1 MNSVNAFNPTARTGM
16 FNEAVTVSDFV
27 ANSALRD
34 PDRIALIEVQTGERI
49 SYSVL
54 DSQVS
59 ATAAALL
66 ESGLIPSRTGDRVA
80 ILMGNSIEF
89 VVSYF
94 GIVRAGLVPVPLN
107 PGYTSREITEILEVS
122 DAKVLLV
129 SEELAELGADSVP
142 DSCRAMLCE
151 EITSTRDSI
160 RNFLKESIRSLI
172 RKPDVKVDFPKIA
185 AGDLGL
191 LLFTSGSDGTP
202 KGVMLTNENLVSNV
216 SALLELRNPPIV
228 SAEDTVLAVLPLFHI
243 YGLNTVLTMALAA
256 GASVVILDRFDASES
271 LEVISREHVTTVA
284 GAPAMYLLWSRIP
297 SVTNAMRPV
306 RLLSSGGAPLPVEV
320 FNRFEELTGMR
331 IFEGYGMTET
341 SPVITSTVVNSR
353 ARAGCVGLPIAGTSI
368 RIMTDSGDE
377 AEFGDPGE
385 IWVKG
390 PGVFLGYW
398 PTQDSGPDSYGWF
411 GTGDIGYQD
420 EDGALHLV
428 DRRRELIIVNGFN
441 VFPREV
447 EVALESLPDV
457 AEAAVLG
464 RPDPETGEAVG
475 ALIVLVPGS
484 SATPESI
491 GADVARS
498 IARFKCPTQIR
509 IVPSLPKSATG
520 KIAKGR
526 LREVFG
532 VEVLGVEVL
541 GDEVLGVEVTGESVE
556 QG

>member
-1 MNSVNAFNPTARTGM
+1 VCQTATVDTVNSLTRTGA
-16 FNEAVTVSDFV
+16 FKDVVTVSDFL

-34 PDRIALIEVQTGERI
+34 PDRVALIEAHTGKRI
-49 SYSVL
+49 SYSAL

-66 ESGLIPSRTGDRVA
+66 ESGLNPSRSGDQVA
-80 ILMGNSIEF
+80 MLMGNSIEF

-94 GIVRAGLVPVPLN
+94 GIVRAGLVPIPLN

-122 DAKVLLV
+122 QAKILLV
-129 SEELAELGADSVP
+129 SVEFAELGADSVP
-142 DSCRAMLCE
+142 DSCPAMLCE
-151 EITSTRDSI
+151 EITSTRESI
-160 RNFLKESIRSLI
+160 RNFLKESIKSLI
-172 RKPDVKVDFPKIA
+172 RKPEIKIEFPQIA
-185 AGDLGL
+185 IDNLGL
-191 LLFTSGSDGTP
+191 LLFTSGSDGVA
-202 KGVMLTNENLVSNV
+202 KGVMLTHENLVSNV
-216 SALLELRNPPIV
+216 CALLELRNPPIV

-271 LEVISREHVTTVA
+271 LEVILQEHVTTVA
-284 GAPAMYLLWSRIP
+284 GAPAMYLMWSRIP
-297 SVTNAMRPV
+297 GVTDAMRPV
-306 RLLSSGGAPLPVEV
+306 RLLSSGGAPLPVEI

-331 IFEGYGMTET
+331 IFEGYGMTES

-368 RIMTDSGDE
+368 RIMADSGDE
-377 AEFGDPGE
+377 VEFGDPGE

-398 PTQDSGPDSYGWF
+398 PDRNGGPDSEGWF

-420 EDGALHLV
+420 QDGALHLV

-447 EVALESLPDV
+447 EVALEALADV

-464 RPDPETGEAVG
+464 RPDPETGEAVS

-484 SATPESI
+484 AATPESI
-491 GADVARS
+491 GASVAEAL
-498 IARFKCPTQIR
+498 ARFKCPTQIR
-509 IVPSLPKSATG
+509 IVESLPRSATG

-526 LREVFG
+526 LREVYG
-532 VEVLGVEVL
+532 VEIS
-541 GDEVLGVEVTGESVE
+541 GESIVKD
-556 QG
+556 

>member
-1 MNSVNAFNPTARTGM
+1 MCQTASVNSSNRPGLFNDV
-16 FNEAVTVSDFV
+16 VTVSDFL
-27 ANSALRD
+27 ANSALSD
-34 PDRIALIEVQTGERI
+34 PDRVALIEAHTGERV
-49 SYSVL
+49 SYAVL

-66 ESGLIPSRTGDRVA
+66 ESGLIPSRSGDRVA

-94 GIVRAGLVPVPLN
+94 GIVRAGLVPIPLN
-107 PGYTSREITEILEVS
+107 PGYTSREIGEILEIS
-122 DAKVLLV
+122 EAKVLLV
-129 SEELAELGADSVP
+129 SAEFAELGADSAP
-142 DSCRAMLCE
+142 DSCPAMLCQ
-151 EITSTRDSI
+151 EITSNRDSI
-160 RNFLKESIRSLI
+160 RAFLKESIKSLI
-172 RKPDVKVDFPKIA
+172 RKPEVQMDFPKIA
-185 AGDLGL
+185 TDDLGL

-202 KGVMLTNENLVSNV
+202 KGVMLTNANLVSNV

-228 SAEDTVLAVLPLFHI
+228 SAEDTILAVLPLFHI

-271 LEVISREHVTTVA
+271 LEVIAREHVTTVA
-284 GAPAMYLLWSRIP
+284 GAPAMYLFWSRVP
-297 SVTNAMRPV
+297 SVAQAMRPV
-306 RLLSSGGAPLPVEV
+306 RLLSSGGAPLPIEV
-320 FNRFEELTGMR
+320 FNRFEELTGLR

-368 RIMTDSGDE
+368 RIMADSGDE

-398 PTQDSGPDSYGWF
+398 PDRDNGPDSDGWF

-447 EVALESLPDV
+447 EVALEALADV

-464 RPDPETGEAVG
+464 RPDPETGEAVT
-475 ALIVLVPGS
+475 ALVVLVSGS
-484 SATPESI
+484 TATAESI
-491 GADVARS
+491 GAAVAQTL
-498 IARFKCPTQIR
+498 ARFKCPTRIR
-509 IVPSLPKSATG
+509 IVSNLPRSATG

-526 LREVFG
+526 LREVYG
-532 VEVLGVEVL
+532 VESLGVES
-541 GDEVLGVEVTGESVE
+541 LGVESLGTEVTGESVE
-556 QG
+556 QD

>member
-1 MNSVNAFNPTARTGM
+1 MCQTASVSTVKSPAQSGVFNDV
-16 FNEAVTVSDFV
+16 VTVSDFL

-34 PDRIALIEVQTGERI
+34 PDRVALIESETGERI
-49 SYSVL
+49 TYSAL

-59 ATAAALL
+59 ATAAALM
-66 ESGLIPSRTGDRVA
+66 ESGLTHSRSGDRVA
-80 ILMGNSIEF
+80 MLMGNSIEF

-94 GIVRAGLVPVPLN
+94 GIVRAGLVPIPLN

-122 DAKVLLV
+122 EAKVLLV
-129 SEELAELGADSVP
+129 SPEFAELGADSVP
-142 DSCRAMLCE
+142 DSCPAMLCE

-160 RNFLKESIRSLI
+160 RKFLKESIKSLT
-172 RKPDVKVDFPKIA
+172 RKPDVKADFPKIA
-185 AGDLGL
+185 PDDLGL
-191 LLFTSGSDGTP
+191 LLFTSGSDGTA
-202 KGVMLTNENLVSNV
+202 KGVMLTHTNLVSNV

-271 LEVISREHVTTVA
+271 LEVIAREHITTVA
-284 GAPAMYLLWSRIP
+284 GAPAMFLLWSRIP
-297 SVTNAMRPV
+297 GVADAMRPV

-320 FNRFEELTGMR
+320 FNLFEELTGMR

-341 SPVITSTVVNSR
+341 APVITSTVVNSR
-353 ARAGCVGLPIAGTSI
+353 ARAGCVGLPIAGTRI
-368 RIMTDSGDE
+368 RIMADSGDE
-377 AEFGDPGE
+377 VELGDPGE
-385 IWVKG
+385 IWVQG

-398 PTQDSGPDSYGWF
+398 PDRDGGPDSDGWF

-420 EDGALHLV
+420 QDGALHLV

-464 RPDPETGEAVG
+464 RPDPETGEAVS
-475 ALIVLVPGS
+475 ALIVVVPGS
-484 SATPESI
+484 TATPESI
-491 GADVARS
+491 GVAVAES
-498 IARFKCPTQIR
+498 LARFKCPTQIQ
-509 IVPSLPKSATG
+509 IVGSLPRSATG

-526 LREVFG
+526 LREVYG
-532 VEVLGVEVL
+532 ALAS
-541 GDEVLGVEVTGESVE
+541 GESIE
-556 QG
+556 QD

>member
-1 MNSVNAFNPTARTGM
+1 MCQTASVNSVNPPFRTGD
-16 FNEAVTVSDFV
+16 FNGVATVSDFL
-27 ANSALRD
+27 ANSAFRD
-34 PDRIALIEVQTGERI
+34 PDRVALIEADTGERV
-49 SYSVL
+49 SYSAL
-54 DSQVS
+54 DSKVS

-66 ESGLIPSRTGDRVA
+66 ESGLTPSRSGDRVA
-80 ILMGNSIEF
+80 LLMGNSIEF

-94 GIVRAGLVPVPLN
+94 GIVRAGLVPIPLN
-107 PGYTSREITEILEVS
+107 PGYTSSEITEILDVS
-122 DAKVLLV
+122 QAKVLLV
-129 SEELAELGADSVP
+129 SAEFAELGADSVP
-142 DSCRAMLCE
+142 DSCPAMLCE

-160 RNFLKESIRSLI
+160 RTFLKESINSLI
-172 RKPDVKVDFPKIA
+172 RKPHTKVEFPQIA
-185 AGDLGL
+185 SDNLGL
-191 LLFTSGSDGTP
+191 LLFTSGSDGTA
-202 KGVMLTNENLVSNV
+202 KGVMLTHQNLVSNV

-256 GASVVILDRFDASES
+256 GASVVILDRFDAAES

-284 GAPAMYLLWSRIP
+284 GAPAMYLMWSRIP
-297 SVTNAMRPV
+297 GVTDAMRPV

-331 IFEGYGMTET
+331 IFEGYGMTES
-341 SPVITSTVVNSR
+341 SPVITSTVVNSL

-368 RIMTDSGDE
+368 RIMADSGDE
-377 AEFGDPGE
+377 VEFGDPGE

-398 PTQDSGPDSYGWF
+398 PDRNGGPDSEGWF

-420 EDGALHLV
+420 QEGALHLV

-447 EVALESLPDV
+447 EVALEALTDV

-464 RPDPETGEAVG
+464 RPDPETGEAVS
-475 ALIVLVPGS
+475 ALVVLVPGS
-484 SATPESI
+484 SATPELI
-491 GADVARS
+491 GASVAES
-498 IARFKCPTQIR
+498 LARFKCPTQIR
-509 IVPSLPKSATG
+509 IVGSLPRSATG

-526 LREVFG
+526 LREVYG
-532 VEVLGVEVL
+532 V
-541 GDEVLGVEVTGESVE
+541 DVTGESIVKD
-556 QG
+556 

>member
-1 MNSVNAFNPTARTGM
+1 MCQTASVNTVNAPAGSGAFDDV
-16 FNEAVTVSDFV
+16 VTVSDFLV
-27 ANSALRD
+27 NSALRA
-34 PDRIALIEVQTGERI
+34 PDRVALIEAQTGERI
-49 SYSVL
+49 TYSAL

-66 ESGLIPSRTGDRVA
+66 ESGLIPSRSGDRVA
-80 ILMGNSIEF
+80 MLMGNSIEF

-94 GIVRAGLVPVPLN
+94 GIVRAGLVPIPLN

-122 DAKVLLV
+122 GAKVLLV
-129 SEELAELGADSVP
+129 SAEFAELGADSVP
-142 DSCRAMLCE
+142 DSCPAMLCE
-151 EITSTRDSI
+151 EITSTRESI
-160 RNFLKESIRSLI
+160 RNFLKESIKSLI
-172 RKPDVKVDFPKIA
+172 RKPDIKVDFPKIA
-185 AGDLGL
+185 VDDLGL
-191 LLFTSGSDGTP
+191 LLFTSGSDGTA
-202 KGVMLTNENLVSNV
+202 KGVMLTHENLVSNV

-271 LEVISREHVTTVA
+271 LEVIAREHVTTVA
-284 GAPAMYLLWSRIP
+284 GAPAMYLMWSRIP
-297 SVTNAMRPV
+297 GMTDAMRPV

-353 ARAGCVGLPIAGTSI
+353 ARAGCVGLPIAGTRI
-368 RIMTDSGDE
+368 RIMADSGDE
-377 AEFGDPGE
+377 VEYGDPGE
-385 IWVKG
+385 IWVQG

-398 PTQDSGPDSYGWF
+398 PDRDGGPDSDGWF

-420 EDGALHLV
+420 QDGALHLV

-447 EVALESLPDV
+447 EVALEALTDV

-464 RPDPETGEAVG
+464 RPDPQTGEAVS

-491 GADVARS
+491 AGAVAEAL
-498 IARFKCPTQIR
+498 ARFKCPTHIR
-509 IVPSLPKSATG
+509 IVESLPRSATG

-526 LREVFG
+526 LREVYG
-532 VEVLGVEVL
+532 V
-541 GDEVLGVEVTGESVE
+541 DISGESIV
-556 QG
+556 QD

>member
-1 MNSVNAFNPTARTGM
+1 MCQTASVKASEPTARSGS
-16 FNEAVTVSDFV
+16 FVEVVTVSDFV

-34 PDRIALIEVQTGERI
+34 PDRAALIDAETGERV

-66 ESGLIPSRTGDRVA
+66 ESGLIPSRSGDRVA
-80 ILMGNSIEF
+80 LLMGNSIEF

-94 GIVRAGLVPVPLN
+94 GIVRAGLVPIPLN
-107 PGYTSREITEILEVS
+107 PGYTAREISEILEIS
-122 DAKVLLV
+122 EAKILLV
-129 SEELAELGADSVP
+129 SQEFAELGADSVP
-142 DSCRAMLCE
+142 DSCPAMLCQ
-151 EITSTRDSI
+151 EITSPRDSI
-160 RNFLKESIRSLI
+160 RNFLKESVKSLV
-172 RKPDVKVDFPKIA
+172 RKPDAKIDFPRIA
-185 AGDLGL
+185 TDDLGL

-202 KGVMLTNENLVSNV
+202 KGVMLTNANLVSNV
-216 SALLELRNPPIV
+216 LSLLELRNPPIV

-243 YGLNTVLTMALAA
+243 YGLNTVLTLALAA

-271 LEVISREHVTTVA
+271 LDVIAREHVTTVA

-297 SVTNAMRPV
+297 SVSNSMRPV
-306 RLLSSGGAPLPVEV
+306 RLLSSGGAPLPIEV

-341 SPVITSTVVNSR
+341 SPVITSTVVNSM

-368 RIMTDSGDE
+368 RIMADSGDE

-398 PTQDSGPDSYGWF
+398 PNRDSGPDSYGWF

-420 EDGALHLV
+420 ADGALHLV

-447 EVALESLPDV
+447 EVALEALTDV

-464 RPDPETGEAVG
+464 RPDTETGEAVS

-491 GADVARS
+491 GVAVALS
-498 IARFKCPTQIR
+498 LARFKCPTQIR
-509 IVPSLPKSATG
+509 VVQSLPKSATG

-526 LREVFG
+526 LREVY
-532 VEVLGVEVL
+532 
-541 GDEVLGVEVTGESVE
+541 GVEVTGESVE

>member
-1 MNSVNAFNPTARTGM
+1 MNSVHHFDPTARTGM
-16 FNEAVTVSDFV
+16 FNDVETVSDFV
-27 ANSALRD
+27 ANSTLRD
-34 PDRIALIEVQTGERI
+34 PDRVALIEAQTGERI
-49 SYSVL
+49 SYFVL
-54 DSQVS
+54 DSRVS

-66 ESGLIPSRTGDRVA
+66 ESGLIPSRSGDRVA
-80 ILMGNSIEF
+80 LLMGNSIEF
-89 VVSYF
+89 VISYF

-107 PGYTSREITEILEVS
+107 SGYTPREITEILEIS
-122 DAKVLLV
+122 EAKILLV
-129 SEELAELGADSVP
+129 SAEFAELGADSVSDFCP
-142 DSCRAMLCE
+142 AMLCE
-151 EITSTRDSI
+151 EITSTRDPI
-160 RNFLKESIRSLI
+160 RSFLKESIKSLI
-172 RKPDVKVDFPKIA
+172 RKPDSKVDFPKVA
-185 AGDLGL
+185 ADDLGL
-191 LLFTSGSDGTP
+191 LMFTSGSDGIP
-202 KGVMLTNENLVSNV
+202 KGAMLTNANLVSNV

-243 YGLNTVLTMALAA
+243 YGLNTVLTLALAA
-256 GASVVILDRFDASES
+256 GASVVILDRFDAAES

-297 SVTNAMRPV
+297 SVTSAMRPV

-320 FNRFEELTGMR
+320 FNRCEELTGMR

-341 SPVITSTVVNSR
+341 APVITSTVVNSR
-353 ARAGCVGLPIAGTSI
+353 ARAGCVGLPIEGTSI
-368 RIMTDSGDE
+368 RIMADSGVE
-377 AEFGDPGE
+377 AESGDPGE

-398 PTQDSGPDSYGWF
+398 PNRDSGPDSNGWF

-428 DRRRELIIVNGFN
+428 DRRREIIIVNGFN

-447 EVALESLPDV
+447 EVALEALTDV

-464 RPDPETGEAVG
+464 RPDLETGEAVI

-491 GADVARS
+491 GAAVALS

-520 KIAKGR
+520 KISKGR
-526 LREVFG
+526 LREVYG
-532 VEVLGVEVL
+532 INDLGV
-541 GDEVLGVEVTGESVE
+541 GVTGKSVD